1 MYFLNGPTDIGCTKV
16 MKHKI
21 VLEDNKPFKQPYR
34 KIPPGMYEE
43 VRQHIKEMLA
53 AGVIRE
59 SESPW
64 SSNIVLV
71 KKKDQSLR
79 FCVDWR
85 MLNSK
90 TRKDAYMLPRFDD
103 IVDSLVPL
111 CLVNSIFV

>member
-1 MYFLNGPTDIGCTKV
+1 
-16 MKHKI
+16 
-21 VLEDNKPFKQPYR
+21 
-34 KIPPGMYEE
+34 MYEE

-53 AGVIRE
+53 AGVIRN

-90 TRKDAYMLPRFDD
+90 TSKDAYMLPRFEDM
-103 IVDSLVPL
+103 VDTLVGSTMFSKLDLRSGYWNVEVEEEDKPKTAFSVGNL
-111 CLVNSIFV
+111 GFYEWNRLGFV